1 MVFMVI
7 VLFMLGEGDVTC
19 SGDADGRD
27 SNVAEGGAVVE
38 VKVAIV
44 RV

>member
-7 VLFMLGEGDVTC
+7 VFFMLRDGDVTC

-27 SNVAEGGAVVE
+27 SNVVEGGVVVE